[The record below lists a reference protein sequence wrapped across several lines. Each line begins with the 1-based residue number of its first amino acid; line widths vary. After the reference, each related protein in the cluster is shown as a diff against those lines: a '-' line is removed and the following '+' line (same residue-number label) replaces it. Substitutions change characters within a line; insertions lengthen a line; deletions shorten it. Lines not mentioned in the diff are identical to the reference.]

1 MEKCSSIAH
10 AEQEQL
16 DEPWSKAVEPNPQF
30 TIDFPQGCSRR
41 EAMRIA
47 HWSLARFHK
56 QVDHEALEA
65 AAIQH
70 KAKASKDIL
79 TQRCADIAKEAM
91 DRSKVAELGLE
102 VVLDT
107 PVEEAVVISKAK
119 ALYAKV
125 VEKIDKELKDIDEA
139 TKEQEKKKKENEEAL
154 LTKQPE
160 QLFESA
166 VAHIIKKHEQTAMD
180 TGEGDDLCS
189 KFVDAVVPKNGE
201 SPRVASGQNQI
212 QDKNPK
218 SKPQNAFGSNLYK
231 GKGISQTKIQALL
244 QKASAKGKGKG
255 KTPYGK
261 YLSHAMFAKSIPTK
275 AMNKGKGKIGSKGK
289 GKIGKKGKA
298 KITSPNFLGKGGK
311 TS

>member
-1 MEKCSSIAH
+1 MVFPTVFPNGFPQSFSRTRL
-10 AEQEQL
+10 L
-16 DEPWSKAVEPNPQF
+16 DFP
-30 TIDFPQGCSRR
+30 IDFPQGCSRR

-56 QVDHEALEA
+56 RLDHEALEA

-189 KFVDAVVPKNGE
+189 KFVDAVVPKTGN
-201 SPRVASGQNQI
+201 PRGWPRGRI
-212 QDKNPK
+212 K
-218 SKPQNAFGSNLYK
+218 SR
-231 GKGISQTKIQALL
+231 TKIQNQSRRMHLA
-244 QKASAKGKGKG
+244 QTCTKGKEFLKQ
-255 KTPYGK
+255 KFRPCYRK
-261 YLSHAMFAKSIPTK
+261 PVPREKERAKHR
-275 AMNKGKGKIGSKGK
+275 MEN
-289 GKIGKKGKA
+289 
-298 KITSPNFLGKGGK
+298 TSPTRCLPNPYPPRL
-311 TS
+311 